1 MRAEAKPREA
11 KPLEAK
17 PLAGERWARWTA
29 RRRWAILGGALV
41 VGAAAAPIAARLP
54 LYGDLS
60 YLLPPATQSVRDLHA
75 LESRAQVFG
84 TVIVAVESD
93 DAARRLAAA
102 ELVRD
107 RLRALPASVLIG
119 VDYDSGTRD
128 RFAWANRYL
137 LAPADE
143 MRGVRDELAARK
155 ARLNPLYVSL
165 DDDASD
171 AGAKAGP
178 PIGERLATLK
188 RQMDAAKAGA
198 DHPAPM
204 LSGDGRLQLV
214 VARTR
219 FPADEVSRNV
229 AVVEAAERAAA
240 EARRL
245 GGPAVQIGITGD
257 VANAAQEHQALL
269 GGMVRATIFTT
280 AIVALGLLL
289 FFGAAAPVAALLG
302 ALTVGA
308 LVTFA
313 FAFFSIG
320 HLNLATA
327 FLAPIVVGN
336 GINFGI
342 ILLARYFEERKLSAD
357 PTVALGAAVQGSF
370 GGTLA
375 AALTASVSYASL
387 LTTQFRGFRHFG
399 VIGGVGILCCWAATF
414 LILPAALAVLEKWH
428 LGSGR
433 SPARLGR
440 GLAALVPCRRP
451 VVVGMTALVLVGSAV
466 GAARYLAGRPFEGD
480 FNNLRSSGAAMRETL
495 RWNAAIDRA
504 FGRGISGG
512 TVIALPTRERAREVA
527 ARLRAADAGK
537 PDKQRLFARVTTLDD
552 LVPPDQDDK
561 LEVLADIRRL
571 LTKATLASMSETDR
585 RIARE
590 LDPPAVVDRIADAD
604 VPAALGW
611 PFTEKDGTRG
621 RLLVAKTGAGFDLW
635 RTDDLERFVASFRAL
650 GLGSDLVV
658 GGNAFVQHDIVGSV
672 DHDGPRATIVAALGA
687 VLVVLAVLGAT
698 RQAAITIGCGAVGV
712 FLLLTA
718 AGLLG
723 IRINFLDF
731 VALPITIGIGIDY
744 AVNIAARH
752 RAEAAAGSANAG
764 VVGSAARILAAT
776 GPAVALCS
784 FTTVV
789 GYASLLFSANRGIRS
804 FGLSALIGELT
815 CVFAALIL
823 APALLDLRLSRFR
836 TTRPAPR
843 ASLHDVATESSLETL
858 RA

>member
-1 MRAEAKPREA
+1 MQAEAKA
-11 KPLEAK
+11 KAAT
-17 PLAGERWARWTA
+17 AGERWARWTT
-29 RRRWAILGGALV
+29 RRRWAILAGALV
-41 VGAAAAPIAARLP
+41 TGAVAAPLAAHLP
-54 LYGDLS
+54 LHGDLS
-60 YLLPPATQSVRDLHA
+60 YLLPPSTPSVRDLHA

-84 TVIVAVESD
+84 TVIVAVESG

-107 RLRALPASVLIG
+107 RLRALPSDLLIG
-119 VDYDSGTRD
+119 VDYDSGARD
-128 RFAWANRYL
+128 RFAWAHRYL
-137 LAPADE
+137 LAPTVELA
-143 MRGVRDELAARK
+143 GVRDQLAARK
-155 ARLNPLYVSL
+155 ARANPLYVAL
-165 DDDASD
+165 DDDVADKD
-171 AGAKAGP
+171 AP
-178 PIGERLATLK
+178 SIGDRLGRLE
-188 RQMDAAKAGA
+188 RQMDAARTGA
-198 DHPAPM
+198 EHPAPIV
-204 LSGDGRLQLV
+204 SGDGRLQLV

-219 FPADEVSRNV
+219 FPAGEVSRNV
-229 AVVEAAERAAA
+229 AVLAAAERAAA

-257 VANAAQEHQALL
+257 VANTAQEHQALL
-269 GGMVRATIFTT
+269 GGMLRATLFTT
-280 AIVALGLLL
+280 GIVALGLLL
-289 FFGAAAPVAALLG
+289 FFGAAAPVGALLG

-313 FAFFSIG
+313 FAYFSIG

-342 ILLARYFEERKLSAD
+342 ILLARYFEEQKRSAD
-357 PTVALGAAVQGSF
+357 PKDPTLALGAAVQGSF

-375 AALTASVSYASL
+375 AALTASLSYASL

-414 LILPAALAVLEKWH
+414 LILPAALAVLAKRG
-428 LGSGR
+428 LGRGR
-433 SPARLGR
+433 SPVRMGR
-440 GLAALVPCRRP
+440 GLASLVPYRRP
-451 VVVGMTALVLVGSAV
+451 VVVGVTALVLAGSVV
-466 GAARYLAGRPFEGD
+466 GAARYLAGQPFEGD
-480 FNNLRSSGAAMRETL
+480 FHHLRSTGPAMRETV

-537 PDKQRLFARVTTLDD
+537 PDQQRLFSQVTSFDD
-552 LVPPDQDDK
+552 LVPGDQDDK
-561 LEVLADIRRL
+561 LELLADIRRL
-571 LTKATLASMSETDR
+571 LTRATLASMSEADR
-585 RIARE
+585 RIAQE
-590 LDPPAVVDRIADAD
+590 LDPPTDLRPIAEAD
-604 VPAALGW
+604 VPAELAW
-611 PFTEKDGTRG
+611 PFTEQDGTRG

-635 RTDDLERFVASFRAL
+635 RTEDLDRFVARFRAL
-650 GLGSDLVV
+650 GLGSDLIV

-672 DHDGPRATIVAALGA
+672 YRDGPRATLVAALGA
-687 VLVVLAVLGAT
+687 VLVVLAILGMT

-744 AVNIAARH
+744 AVNVAARH
-752 RAEAAAGSANAG
+752 RTEGRGSAR
-764 VVGSAARILAAT
+764 RILAAT

-789 GYASLLFSANRGIRS
+789 GYASLLFSANQGIRS

-815 CVFAALIL
+815 CVFAALVL
-823 APALLDLRLSRFR
+823 APALLDLRLRRRRS
-836 TTRPAPR
+836 T
-843 ASLHDVATESSLETL
+843 ASELVLGQENFGPPVVA
-858 RA
+858 RM

>member
-1 MRAEAKPREA
+1 MRAEARESGGA
-11 KPLEAK
+11 KVALG
-17 PLAGERWARWTA
+17 LRWARWTT
-29 RRRWAILGGALV
+29 RRRWAILATAAA
-41 VGAAAAPIAARLP
+41 VGAIAAPVAARLP
-54 LYGDLS
+54 LFGDLS
-60 YLLPPATQSVRDLHA
+60 YLLPPATPSVRDLHA

-84 TVIVAVESD
+84 TIIVAVESD
-93 DAARRLAAA
+93 DPARRLAAA
-102 ELVRD
+102 QLVRE
-107 RLRALPASVLIG
+107 RLRALPASVLLG

-128 RFAWANRYL
+128 RYAWAHRYL
-137 LAPADE
+137 LAPTAE
-143 MRGVRDELAARK
+143 LNGVRDELAARK

-165 DDDASD
+165 DDDAGDEAKSD
-171 AGAKAGP
+171 AR
-178 PIGERLATLK
+178 PIGERLRALEQ
-188 RQMDAAKAGA
+188 QMDAAKAGA
-198 DHPAPM
+198 ENPAPI
-204 LSGDGRLQLV
+204 LSKDGRLQLV

-219 FPADEVSRNV
+219 FPADEVSRNM
-229 AVVEAAERAAA
+229 AAFEAAERAAA
-240 EARRL
+240 EARL
-245 GGPAVQIGITGD
+245 AGGPAVRIGITGD

-289 FFGAAAPVAALLG
+289 FFGAVAPVMALLG
-302 ALTVGA
+302 VLTVGA

-313 FAFFSIG
+313 FAFLSIG

-342 ILLARYFEERKLSAD
+342 ILLARYFEERKATDD
-357 PTVALGAAVQGSF
+357 PTAALGAAVQGSF

-387 LTTQFRGFRHFG
+387 LSTQFRGFRHFG

-414 LILPAALAVLEKWH
+414 LILPAALAVLARH
-428 LGSGR
+428 GLGNGR

-440 GLAALVPCRRP
+440 RLAALVPCRRP
-451 VVVGMTALVLVGSAV
+451 FVVGMTALVLVGSAA
-466 GAARYLAGRPFEGD
+466 GAVRYLASRPFEGD
-480 FNNLRSSGAAMRETL
+480 FKNLRSSGATMRETL
-495 RWNAAIDRA
+495 RWNDEIDRA

-527 ARLRAADAGK
+527 ERLRAADAGK
-537 PDKQRLFARVTTLDD
+537 PDRQRLFSRVTTLDD
-552 LVPPDQDDK
+552 LVPADQDDK

-571 LTKATLASMSETDR
+571 LTKATLASMSDADR
-585 RIARE
+585 RIALE
-590 LDPPAVVDRIADAD
+590 LDPPAEIARLTDAD
-604 VPAALGW
+604 VPVELGW
-611 PFTEKDGTRG
+611 PFTEQDGTRG

-635 RTDDLERFVASFRAL
+635 RSDDLERFVATFRAL
-650 GLGSDLVV
+650 GLGPDLVV

-672 DHDGPRATIVAALGA
+672 DHDGPRATIVAAVGA
-687 VLVVLAVLGAT
+687 VLVVLAILGLT
-698 RQAAITIGCGAVGV
+698 RQAAVTIGCGAVGV

-744 AVNIAARH
+744 AVNVAARH
-752 RAEAAAGSANAG
+752 RAEGA
-764 VVGSAARILAAT
+764 GSAARILTAT

-789 GYASLLFSANRGIRS
+789 GYASLLFSENQGIRS

-836 TTRPAPR
+836 TGRV
-843 ASLHDVATESSLETL
+843 VARTAHHEVVTESSLGTS

>member
-1 MRAEAKPREA
+1 MRADGG
-11 KPLEAK
+11 L
-17 PLAGERWARWTA
+17 GGRWARWTS
-29 RRRWAILGGALV
+29 RRRREILAAALAVGAL
-41 VGAAAAPIAARLP
+41 AAPVAAHLP
-54 LYGDLS
+54 LHGDLS
-60 YLLPPATQSVRDLHA
+60 YLLPPGTPSVRDLHA

-93 DAARRLAAA
+93 DAGRRRAAA

-107 RLRALPASVLIG
+107 RLRALPPGLLLG
-119 VDYDSGTRD
+119 VDYDSGARD
-128 RFAWANRYL
+128 RFAWAHRYL
-137 LAPADE
+137 LAPTAE
-143 MRGVRDELAARK
+143 LEGVRDELAARK
-155 ARLNPLYVSL
+155 ARQNPLYVSL
-165 DDDASD
+165 DDE
-171 AGAKAGP
+171 AGAAEAP
-178 PIGERLATLK
+178 AIGDRLRALLK
-188 RQMDAAKAGA
+188 QMDAARAGA
-198 DHPAPM
+198 EHPAPI

-219 FPADEVSRNV
+219 FPADEISRNV
-229 AVVEAAERAAA
+229 AVVEAAQRAAA

-245 GGPAVQIGITGD
+245 GGPAVHIGITGD

-289 FFGAAAPVAALLG
+289 FFGAAAPVGALLG

-313 FAFFSIG
+313 FAFLSIG

-342 ILLARYFEERKLSAD
+342 ILLARYFEERKVCLD

-387 LTTQFRGFRHFG
+387 LSTQFRGFRHFG

-414 LILPAALAVLEKWH
+414 LILPAALAVLERH
-428 LGSGR
+428 GLGSGR

-440 GLAALVPCRRP
+440 RLAALVPCRRP
-451 VVVGMTALVLVGSAV
+451 VVVGIAAVALIGSAI
-466 GAARYLAGRPFEGD
+466 GAGRYLASRPFEGD
-480 FNNLRSSGAAMRETL
+480 FNNLRSNDAAMREVL
-495 RWNAAIDRA
+495 RWNVEIDRA
-504 FGRGISGG
+504 FGRGVSGG
-512 TVIALPTRERAREVA
+512 TVIALPTRARAHEVA
-527 ARLRAADAGK
+527 ERLRAADAGK
-537 PDKQRLFARVTTLDD
+537 PDKQRLFSRVSSLDD

-561 LEVLADIRRL
+561 LATLGDIRRL
-571 LTKATLASMSETDR
+571 LTKATLASMSDQDR
-585 RIARE
+585 RTAEALR
-590 LDPPAVVDRIADAD
+590 PPAHIARIADSD
-604 VPAALGW
+604 VPTELAW
-611 PFTEKDGTRG
+611 PFTEQDGTRG

-635 RTDDLERFVASFRAL
+635 RIADLERFVAGFRAL
-650 GLGSDLVV
+650 DLGSDLVV
-658 GGNAFVQHDIVGSV
+658 GGNAFVQHDIVASV
-672 DHDGPRATIVAALGA
+672 DHDGPRATLIAALGA
-687 VLVVLAVLGAT
+687 VLVVLAILGLT
-698 RQAAITIGCGAVGV
+698 RQAAVTIGCGAVGV
-712 FLLLTA
+712 LLLLTA
-718 AGLLG
+718 AGLCG

-744 AVNIAARH
+744 AVNVAARH
-752 RAEAAAGSANAG
+752 RAEGPGSAN
-764 VVGSAARILAAT
+764 RILTAT

-789 GYASLLFSANRGIRS
+789 GYASLLLSANQGIRS

-815 CVFAALIL
+815 CVFAALVL
-823 APALLDLRLSRFR
+823 APALLDLRLRR
-836 TTRPAPR
+836 RRPRGSEVSLGEETFAPGM
-843 ASLHDVATESSLETL
+843 VA
-858 RA
+858 RM

>member
-1 MRAEAKPREA
+1 MRAEGQPGAR
-11 KPLEAK
+11 LT
-17 PLAGERWARWTA
+17 AGARWARFTT
-29 RRRWAILGGALV
+29 RRRWAILASALAT
-41 VGAAAAPIAARLP
+41 AAVAAPIAAHLP

-60 YLLPPATQSVRDLHA
+60 VLLPPATPSVRDLHA

-84 TVIVAVESD
+84 TVIVAVQSD
-93 DAARRLAAA
+93 DAARRQAAA
-102 ELVRD
+102 ELVRA
-107 RLRALPASVLIG
+107 RLQALPPSLVIG
-119 VDYDSGTRD
+119 VDYDSGARD
-128 RFAWANRYL
+128 RFAWAHRYL
-137 LAPADE
+137 LAPAADLA
-143 MRGVRDELAARK
+143 GVRDELRARK

-165 DDDASD
+165 DDDAP
-171 AGAKAGP
+171 AGGP
-178 PIGERLATLK
+178 PIGERLRALQ
-188 RQMDAAKAGA
+188 RQMDAAQAGA
-198 DHPAPM
+198 LHPAPIV
-204 LSGDGRLQLV
+204 SRDGRLQLV

-245 GGPAVQIGITGD
+245 GGPGVRVGITGD
-257 VANAAQEHQALL
+257 VANAAQEHAALL
-269 GGMVRATIFTT
+269 GGMVRATVFTT

-289 FFGAAAPVAALLG
+289 FFGAAAPVGALLG

-342 ILLARYFEERKLSAD
+342 ILLARYFEERKTAAD
-357 PTVALGAAVQGSF
+357 PTAALAAALEGSF

-387 LTTQFRGFRHFG
+387 LTTQFRGFKHFG

-414 LILPAALAVLEKWH
+414 VILPAALAVLEKWG
-428 LGSGR
+428 LGRGR
-433 SPARLGR
+433 SPVRMGR
-440 GLAALVPCRRP
+440 GLASLVPYRRP
-451 VVVGMTALVLVGSAV
+451 IVVGLSALALVGSTAGAV
-466 GAARYLAGRPFEGD
+466 RYLGGRPFEGD
-480 FNNLRSSGAAMRETL
+480 FNNLRSTGPAMQETL
-495 RWNAAIDRA
+495 RWNAEIDRA

-512 TVIALPTRERAREVA
+512 TVIALPTRARAHEVA
-527 ARLRAADAGK
+527 ERLRAADAAR
-537 PDKQRLFARVTTLDD
+537 PARERLFSRVASLDD
-552 LVPPDQDDK
+552 LVPPDQDEK
-561 LEVLADIRRL
+561 LELLRDIRRL
-571 LTKATLASMSETDR
+571 LIPATLASMGDQDR
-585 RIARE
+585 RIARA
-590 LDPPAVVDRIADAD
+590 LRPPADLARITDAD
-604 VPAALGW
+604 VPVALAW
-611 PFTEKDGTRG
+611 PFTEQDGTRG
-621 RLLVAKTGAGFDLW
+621 RLLVAKTGAGWNLW
-635 RTDDLERFVASFRAL
+635 RTDDLERFVAQFRAL
-650 GLGSDLVV
+650 GLGGDLVV

-672 DHDGPRATIVAALGA
+672 DHDGPRATVVAALGA
-687 VLVVLAVLGAT
+687 VLVVLAILGMT

-712 FLLLTA
+712 CLLLSA

-744 AVNIAARH
+744 AVNVAARH
-752 RAEAAAGSANAG
+752 RAEGRGSAT
-764 VVGSAARILAAT
+764 RILTAT

-815 CVFAALIL
+815 CVFAALVL
-823 APALLDLRLSRFR
+823 APALLDLRLRR
-836 TTRPAPR
+836 R
-843 ASLHDVATESSLETL
+843 ASVSTTVTDGQESFDLSAAV
-858 RA
+858 RM

>member
-1 MRAEAKPREA
+1 MPAEAPKPT
-11 KPLEAK
+11 
-17 PLAGERWARWTA
+17 AGVRWARWTA
-29 RRRWAILGGALV
+29 RRRWAILAGALL
-41 VGAAAAPIAARLP
+41 VGAVAAPLAAHLP

-60 YLLPPATQSVRDLHA
+60 YLLPPDTRSVRDLHA

-93 DAARRLAAA
+93 DPARRQAAA
-102 ELVRD
+102 ALVRD
-107 RLRALPASVLIG
+107 RLRALPPRLLIG
-119 VDYDSGTRD
+119 VDYDSGARD
-128 RFAWANRYL
+128 RFAWAHRYL
-137 LAPADE
+137 LAPADQL
-143 MRGVRDELAARK
+143 RGVRDELAARK

-165 DDDASD
+165 DDDADDKD
-171 AGAKAGP
+171 AP
-178 PIGERLATLK
+178 PIGDRLRALK
-188 RQMDAAKAGA
+188 RQMDAAQAGA
-198 DHPAPM
+198 EHPAPI

-219 FPADEVSRNV
+219 FPADEISRNV
-229 AVVEAAERAAA
+229 AVVAAAEQAAA

-245 GGPAVQIGITGD
+245 GGPAVRIGITGD

-269 GGMVRATIFTT
+269 GGMVRATVFTT
-280 AIVALGLLL
+280 GIVALGLLL

-313 FAFFSIG
+313 FATFSIG

-342 ILLARYFEERKLSAD
+342 ILLARFFEERRRAD
-357 PTVALGAAVQGSF
+357 DPDDLISALGAAVQGSF

-414 LILPAALAVLEKWH
+414 LILPAALAALAGRG
-428 LGSGR
+428 LGRGR
-433 SPARLGR
+433 SPARMGR
-440 GLAALVPCRRP
+440 GLASLVPCRRP
-451 VVVGMTALVLVGSAV
+451 VVVGVTALVLVGSIG
-466 GAARYLAGRPFEGD
+466 GAAHYLAGRPFEKD
-480 FNNLRSSGAAMRETL
+480 FNNLRSTGPAMRETL
-495 RWNAAIDRA
+495 RWNAEIDRA

-512 TVIALPTRERAREVA
+512 TVIALPTRARAREVA

-537 PDKQRLFARVTTLDD
+537 PDKQRLFARVTSLDD

-561 LEVLADIRRL
+561 LAVLADIRRL
-571 LTKATLASMSETDR
+571 LTPATLASLSPADR
-585 RIARE
+585 ELARA
-590 LDPPAVVDRIADAD
+590 LDPPAHLAAIADAE
-604 VPAALGW
+604 VPAELGW
-611 PFTEKDGTRG
+611 PFTEQDGTRG

-635 RTDDLERFVASFRAL
+635 RTEDLERFVGRFRAL

-672 DHDGPRATIVAALGA
+672 DRDGPRATVVAALGA
-687 VLVVLAVLGAT
+687 VLVVLAVLGMT
-698 RQAAITIGCGAVGV
+698 RQAAVTVGCGAAGV
-712 FLLLTA
+712 ALLLTA
-718 AGLLG
+718 AGLFG

-744 AVNIAARH
+744 AVNVAARH
-752 RAEAAAGSANAG
+752 RAEGR
-764 VVGSAARILAAT
+764 GSAARILTAT

-789 GYASLLFSANRGIRS
+789 GYASLLFSANQGIRS

-815 CVFAALIL
+815 CVFAALVL
-823 APALLDLRLSRFR
+823 APALLDLRLRR
-836 TTRPAPR
+836 RRAPAVTEIAGEPFVSG
-843 ASLHDVATESSLETL
+843 AVA
-858 RA
+858 RM

>member
-1 MRAEAKPREA
+1 MRAEGKPS
-11 KPLEAK
+11 
-17 PLAGERWARWTA
+17 AGERWARWTA
-29 RRRWAILGGALV
+29 RRRWAILGGALL
-41 VGAAAAPIAARLP
+41 VGAVAAPIAARLP
-54 LYGDLS
+54 LCGDLS
-60 YLLPPATQSVRDLHA
+60 YLLPPSTPSVRDLHA

-84 TVIVAVESD
+84 TVIVAVASD

-107 RLRALPASVLIG
+107 RLRALPGSLLIG
-119 VDYDSGTRD
+119 VDYDGGARD
-128 RFAWANRYL
+128 RFAWAHRYL
-137 LAPADE
+137 LAPTAE
-143 MRGVRDELAARK
+143 LAGVRDELAAGK

-165 DDDASD
+165 DDEADDS
-171 AGAKAGP
+171 GP
-178 PIGERLATLK
+178 PIGERLRNLK
-188 RQMDAAKAGA
+188 QQMEAARVGA
-198 DHPAPM
+198 EHPAPI

-229 AVVEAAERAAA
+229 AVVEAATRAAD

-245 GGPAVQIGITGD
+245 GGPTVRIGITGD

-289 FFGAAAPVAALLG
+289 FFGAAASVGALLG

-313 FAFFSIG
+313 FAYFSIG

-342 ILLARYFEERKLSAD
+342 ILLARYFEERKQGDD
-357 PTVALGAAVQGSF
+357 PLVALGAAVQGSF

-414 LILPAALAVLEKWH
+414 LILPAALAALAKW
-428 LGSGR
+428 GSGR
-433 SPARLGR
+433 GRSPVRMGR
-440 GLAALVPCRRP
+440 GLASLVPYRRP
-451 VVVGMTALVLVGSAV
+451 VVVGVTALVLVGSVV
-466 GAARYLAGRPFEGD
+466 GAARYLASRPFEGD
-480 FNNLRSSGAAMRETL
+480 FNNLRSTGPAMRATQ

-527 ARLRAADAGK
+527 AALRAADAGK
-537 PDKQRLFARVTTLDD
+537 PDKQRLFSRVTSLDD
-552 LVPPDQDDK
+552 LVPPDQEAK
-561 LEVLADIRRL
+561 LELLADIRRL
-571 LTKATLASMSETDR
+571 LTKATLASMSESDR

-590 LDPPAVVDRIADAD
+590 LDPPAHLARIAETD
-604 VPAALGW
+604 VPAELVW
-611 PFTEKDGTRG
+611 PFTEQDGTRG

-635 RTDDLERFVASFRAL
+635 RTDDLERFVARFRAV

-658 GGNAFVQHDIVGSV
+658 GGNAFVQHDIVSSV
-672 DHDGPRATIVAALGA
+672 DRDGPRATVVAALGA
-687 VLVVLAVLGAT
+687 VLVVLAILGMT

-718 AGLLG
+718 AGLCG

-744 AVNIAARH
+744 AVNVAARH
-752 RAEAAAGSANAG
+752 RTEGRGSAR
-764 VVGSAARILAAT
+764 RILAAT

-789 GYASLLFSANRGIRS
+789 GYASLLFSANQGIRS
-804 FGLSALIGELT
+804 FGLSALLGELT
-815 CVFAALIL
+815 CVFAALVL
-823 APALLDLRLSRFR
+823 APALLDLRLRRRSAA
-836 TTRPAPR
+836 TTKAPLGQENF
-843 ASLHDVATESSLETL
+843 APPMVA
-858 RA
+858 RM

>member
-1 MRAEAKPREA
+1 MRAER
-11 KPLEAK
+11 
-17 PLAGERWARWTA
+17 AGLRWARWTT
-29 RRRWAILGGALV
+29 RRRWAILGLGLAVGAL
-41 VGAAAAPIAARLP
+41 AAPIAAHLP

-84 TVIVAVESD
+84 TIIVAVESD
-93 DAARRLAAA
+93 DPARRTAAA
-102 ELVRD
+102 ELVRQ
-107 RLRALPASVLIG
+107 RLRALPPSMLLG

-128 RFAWANRYL
+128 RFAWAHRYL
-137 LAPADE
+137 LAPTNELA
-143 MRGVRDELAARK
+143 GVRDELAARK
-155 ARLNPLYVSL
+155 ARLNPLFVSL
-165 DDDASD
+165 DDDVG
-171 AGAKAGP
+171 AGEAGRTKGA
-178 PIGERLATLK
+178 PIGERLRSLK

-198 DHPAPM
+198 VSPTPI
-204 LSGDGRLQLV
+204 LSQDGRLQLV

-219 FPADEVSRNV
+219 YPADEVSRNV
-229 AVVEAAERAAA
+229 AAFEAVQRAAD
-240 EARRL
+240 EGRLL
-245 GGPAVQIGITGD
+245 GGPAVRIGITGD
-257 VANAAQEHQALL
+257 VANAVEEHQALL

-313 FAFFSIG
+313 FAFLSIG

-342 ILLARYFEERKLSAD
+342 ILLARYFEEKKTNGD
-357 PTVALGAAVQGSF
+357 PVAALAAAVEGSF

-387 LTTQFRGFRHFG
+387 LSTQFRGFRHFG

-414 LILPAALAVLEKWH
+414 LILPAALAVLERH
-428 LGSGR
+428 GLGSGR
-433 SPARLGR
+433 SPARMGR
-440 GLAALVPCRRP
+440 WLAALVPCRRP

-466 GAARYLAGRPFEGD
+466 GAARYLVSRPFEGD
-480 FNNLRSSGAAMRETL
+480 FKNLRSSGPTMRETL
-495 RWNAAIDRA
+495 RWNDAIDRA

-512 TVIALPTRERAREVA
+512 TVIALPTRERARAVA
-527 ARLRAADAGK
+527 EQLRAADAGK

-552 LVPPDQDDK
+552 LVPPDQDEK
-561 LEVLADIRRL
+561 LELLGDIRRL
-571 LTKATLASMSETDR
+571 LTKATLASMSDDDR
-585 RIARE
+585 RLSQE
-590 LDPPAVVDRIADAD
+590 LDPPARIARIADAD
-604 VPAALGW
+604 VPADLAW
-611 PFTEKDGTRG
+611 PFTEQDGTRG
-621 RLLVAKTGAGFDLW
+621 RLVVAKTGAGFDLW
-635 RTDDLERFVASFRAL
+635 RSDDLERFVATFRAL
-650 GLGSDLVV
+650 GLGSDLIV

-672 DHDGPRATIVAALGA
+672 DHDGPRATIVAAVGA
-687 VLVVLAVLGAT
+687 VLVVLAILGLT
-698 RQAAITIGCGAVGV
+698 RQAAVTIGCGAMGV

-718 AGLLG
+718 AGLFG

-744 AVNIAARH
+744 AVNVAARH
-752 RAEAAAGSANAG
+752 RTEGR
-764 VVGSAARILAAT
+764 GSAARILTAT

-789 GYASLLFSANRGIRS
+789 GYASLLFSENRGIRS
-804 FGLSALIGELT
+804 FGLAALIGELT

-823 APALLDLRLSRFR
+823 APALLDLRRR
-836 TTRPAPR
+836 VRPVTEPTKGRSVEAPG
-843 ASLHDVATESSLETL
+843 ADGGALQGFGGGAVARL
-858 RA
+858 

>member
-1 MRAEAKPREA
+1 MQAEKTT
-11 KPLEAK
+11 
-17 PLAGERWARWTA
+17 AGERWARWTT
-29 RRRWAILGGALV
+29 RRRWAILAGALV
-41 VGAAAAPIAARLP
+41 TGAVAAPLAAHLP
-54 LYGDLS
+54 LHGDLS
-60 YLLPPATQSVRDLHA
+60 YLLPPSTPSVRDLHA
-75 LESRAQVFG
+75 LEARAQVFG

-107 RLRALPASVLIG
+107 RLRALPPGLLIG
-119 VDYDSGTRD
+119 VDYDSGGRD
-128 RFAWANRYL
+128 RFAWAHRYL
-137 LAPADE
+137 LAPTAE
-143 MRGVRDELAARK
+143 LTGVRDELAARK
-155 ARLNPLYVSL
+155 ARLNPLYVALDEDAADQGASL
-165 DDDASD
+165 
-171 AGAKAGP
+171 
-178 PIGERLATLK
+178 GERLRNLK
-188 RQMDAAKAGA
+188 QQMDAARAGA
-198 DHPAPM
+198 EHPAAI

-229 AVVEAAERAAA
+229 AIVEAAQRAAD

-245 GGPAVQIGITGD
+245 GGPGVRIGITGD
-257 VANAAQEHQALL
+257 VANAAQEHAALL
-269 GGMVRATIFTT
+269 GG
-280 AIVALGLLL
+280 
-289 FFGAAAPVAALLG
+289 
-302 ALTVGA
+302 LTVGA

-313 FAFFSIG
+313 FANFSIG

-342 ILLARYFEERKLSAD
+342 ILLARYFEECKRTPAPDDSIS
-357 PTVALGAAVQGSF
+357 ALGAAVQGSF

-414 LILPAALAVLEKWH
+414 LILPAALAVLAKWG
-428 LGSGR
+428 LGRGR
-433 SPARLGR
+433 SPIRMGR
-440 GLAALVPCRRP
+440 GLAALVPYRRP
-451 VVVGMTALVLVGSAV
+451 VVVGVTALVLAGALTGAV
-466 GAARYLAGRPFEGD
+466 RYLASRPFEGD
-480 FNNLRSSGAAMRETL
+480 FNNLRSTGPAMYETQ
-495 RWNAAIDRA
+495 RWNAEIDRA

-512 TVIALPTRERAREVA
+512 TVIALPTRDRAREVA
-527 ARLRAADAGK
+527 ERLRAADAGK
-537 PDKQRLFARVTTLDD
+537 PDKQRLFSRVTSLDD
-552 LVPPDQDDK
+552 LVPSDQDEK
-561 LEVLADIRRL
+561 LALLADIRRL
-571 LTKATLASMSETDR
+571 LTRATLASMSEADR

-590 LDPPAVVDRIADAD
+590 LDPPAHLTRIAEAD
-604 VPAALGW
+604 VPVELAW
-611 PFTEKDGTRG
+611 PFTEQDGTRG

-635 RTDDLERFVASFRAL
+635 RTDDLERFVARFRAL
-650 GLGSDLVV
+650 GLGPDLVV
-658 GGNAFVQHDIVGSV
+658 GGNAFVQHDIVSSV
-672 DHDGPRATIVAALGA
+672 DRDGPRATLVAALGA
-687 VLVVLAVLGAT
+687 VLVVLAILGMT

-744 AVNIAARH
+744 AVNVAARH
-752 RAEAAAGSANAG
+752 RTEGRGSAR
-764 VVGSAARILAAT
+764 RILAAT

-789 GYASLLFSANRGIRS
+789 GYASLLFSANQGIRS

-823 APALLDLRLSRFR
+823 APALLDLRLRR
-836 TTRPAPR
+836 RRAPTSEL
-843 ASLHDVATESSLETL
+843 ALGQENLGPPMVA
-858 RA
+858 RM

>member
-1 MRAEAKPREA
+1 MRAEARESGSA
-11 KPLEAK
+11 KVALG
-17 PLAGERWARWTA
+17 LRWARWTT
-29 RRRWAILGGALV
+29 RRRWAILAGAAV
-41 VGAAAAPIAARLP
+41 VGAIAAPVAARLP
-54 LYGDLS
+54 LFGDLS
-60 YLLPPATQSVRDLHA
+60 YLLPPSTPSVRDLHA

-84 TVIVAVESD
+84 TIIVAVESD
-93 DAARRLAAA
+93 DPGRRLAAA
-102 ELVRD
+102 QLVRE
-107 RLRALPASVLIG
+107 RLRALPSSMLLG

-128 RFAWANRYL
+128 RYAWAHRYL
-137 LAPADE
+137 LAPTDE
-143 MRGVRDELAARK
+143 LTGVRDELAARK

-165 DDDASD
+165 DDDAGDAAKSD
-171 AGAKAGP
+171 AR
-178 PIGERLATLK
+178 PIGERLRALK
-188 RQMDAAKAGA
+188 QQMDAAKMGA
-198 DHPAPM
+198 ENPAPI
-204 LSGDGRLQLV
+204 LSKDGRLQLV

-219 FPADEVSRNV
+219 FPADEVSRNIAAFEV
-229 AVVEAAERAAA
+229 AERAAA
-240 EARRL
+240 EARLL
-245 GGPAVQIGITGD
+245 GGPTVRIGITGD

-289 FFGAAAPVAALLG
+289 FFGAAAPVVALLG
-302 ALTVGA
+302 VLTVGA

-313 FAFFSIG
+313 FAFLSIG

-342 ILLARYFEERKLSAD
+342 ILLARFFEERKRQGKGADD
-357 PTVALGAAVQGSF
+357 PTAALGAAVQGSF

-387 LTTQFRGFRHFG
+387 LSTQFRGFRHFG

-414 LILPAALAVLEKWH
+414 LILPAALAVLARH
-428 LGSGR
+428 GLGNGR

-440 GLAALVPCRRP
+440 RLAALVPCRRP
-451 VVVGMTALVLVGSAV
+451 IVVGMTALVLVGSAA
-466 GAARYLAGRPFEGD
+466 GAARYLVSRPFEDD
-480 FNNLRSSGAAMRETL
+480 FKNLRSSGATMRETL
-495 RWNAAIDRA
+495 RWNDAIDRA

-527 ARLRAADAGK
+527 ERLRAADAGK
-537 PDKQRLFARVTTLDD
+537 PDKQRLFSHVTTLDD

-561 LEVLADIRRL
+561 LAVLADIRRV
-571 LTKATLASMSETDR
+571 LTTATLASMSDADR
-585 RIARE
+585 QIARE
-590 LDPPAVVDRIADAD
+590 LDPPATIARIADAD
-604 VPAALGW
+604 VPVELGW
-611 PFTEKDGTRG
+611 PFTEQDGTRG

-635 RTDDLERFVASFRAL
+635 RSADLERFVTTFRAL

-687 VLVVLAVLGAT
+687 ILVVLAILGLT
-698 RQAAITIGCGAVGV
+698 RQAAVTIGCGAVGV

-718 AGLLG
+718 AGLFG

-744 AVNIAARH
+744 AVNVAARH
-752 RAEAAAGSANAG
+752 RAEGT
-764 VVGSAARILAAT
+764 GSAARILTAT

-789 GYASLLFSANRGIRS
+789 GYASLLFSENQGIRS

-823 APALLDLRLSRFR
+823 APALLDLRFSRFR
-836 TTRPAPR
+836 ATRPAPR
-843 ASLHDVATESSLETL
+843 PSLHDVAAESSLETL

>member
-1 MRAEAKPREA
+1 MRAEARGSGTA
-11 KPLEAK
+11 K
-17 PLAGERWARWTA
+17 AGLGLRWARWTT
-29 RRRWAILGGALV
+29 RRRWAIL
-41 VGAAAAPIAARLP
+41 AAATVVAAVAGPVAARLP
-54 LYGDLS
+54 LFGDLA
-60 YLLPPATQSVRDLHA
+60 YLLPPATPSVRDLHA

-84 TVIVAVESD
+84 TIIVAVESD
-93 DAARRLAAA
+93 DPGRRLAAA
-102 ELVRD
+102 QLVRE
-107 RLRALPASVLIG
+107 RLRALPSSMLLG

-128 RFAWANRYL
+128 RYAWAHRYL
-137 LAPADE
+137 LAPTDE
-143 MRGVRDELAARK
+143 LTGVRDELAARK

-165 DDDASD
+165 DDDAGD
-171 AGAKAGP
+171 AAKAEAR
-178 PIGERLATLK
+178 PIGERLRALK
-188 RQMDAAKAGA
+188 QQMDAAKAGA
-198 DHPAPM
+198 DNPAPI
-204 LSGDGRLQLV
+204 LSKDARLQLV

-229 AVVEAAERAAA
+229 AAFQAAERAAS
-240 EARRL
+240 EARLL
-245 GGPAVQIGITGD
+245 GGPTVRIGITGD

-289 FFGAAAPVAALLG
+289 FFGAAAPVVALLG
-302 ALTVGA
+302 VLTVGA

-313 FAFFSIG
+313 FAFLSIG

-342 ILLARYFEERKLSAD
+342 ILLARYFEERKRQQGNGTDD
-357 PTVALGAAVQGSF
+357 PTAALGAAVQGSF

-387 LTTQFRGFRHFG
+387 LCTQFRGFRHFG

-414 LILPAALAVLEKWH
+414 VILPAALAVLARH
-428 LGSGR
+428 GLGNGR

-440 GLAALVPCRRP
+440 RLAALVPRRWP
-451 VVVGMTALVLVGSAV
+451 LVVGMTALVLVGSAA
-466 GAARYLAGRPFEGD
+466 GAVRYLASRPFEGD
-480 FNNLRSSGAAMRETL
+480 FNNLRSSGATMRETL
-495 RWNAAIDRA
+495 RWNDEIDRA

-527 ARLRAADAGK
+527 ERLRAADAGK
-537 PDKQRLFARVTTLDD
+537 PDKQRLFSHVTTLDD

-561 LEVLADIRRL
+561 LAVLADIHRL
-571 LTKATLASMSETDR
+571 LTKATLASMSDADQQ
-585 RIARE
+585 IARE
-590 LDPPAVVDRIADAD
+590 LDPPAKIARIADAD
-604 VPAALGW
+604 VPLELGW
-611 PFTEKDGTRG
+611 PFTEQDGTHG

-635 RTDDLERFVASFRAL
+635 RSNDLERFVTTFRAL

-672 DHDGPRATIVAALGA
+672 DHDGPRATIVAGLGA
-687 VLVVLAVLGAT
+687 VLVVLAILGLT
-698 RQAAITIGCGAVGV
+698 RQAAVTIGCGAVGV

-718 AGLLG
+718 AGLFG

-744 AVNIAARH
+744 AVNVAARH
-752 RAEAAAGSANAG
+752 RSEGAGSAT
-764 VVGSAARILAAT
+764 RILKAT

-789 GYASLLFSANRGIRS
+789 GYASLLFSENQGIRS

-823 APALLDLRLSRFR
+823 APALLDLRFSRLR
-836 TTRPAPR
+836 ATRPVPR
-843 ASLHDVATESSLETL
+843 PSLHDVATESSLETL

>member
-1 MRAEAKPREA
+1 MRFEAQGARSPKVA
-11 KPLEAK
+11 LG
-17 PLAGERWARWTA
+17 LRWARWTT
-29 RRRWAILGGALV
+29 RRRWAILATATI
-41 VGAAAAPIAARLP
+41 VGAVAAPIAAKLP
-54 LYGDLS
+54 LFGDLS
-60 YLLPPATQSVRDLHA
+60 YLLPPATPSVRDLHA

-84 TVIVAVESD
+84 TIIVAVESD
-93 DAARRLAAA
+93 DAGRRLAAA
-102 ELVRD
+102 ELVRE
-107 RLRALPASVLIG
+107 RLRALPSSMLLG

-128 RFAWANRYL
+128 RYAWAHRYL
-137 LAPADE
+137 LAPTDE
-143 MRGVRDELAARK
+143 LTGVRDELAARK

-165 DDDASD
+165 DDDAGDQAKS
-171 AGAKAGP
+171 GAR
-178 PIGERLATLK
+178 PIGDRLRALK
-188 RQMDAAKAGA
+188 QQMDAAKAGA
-198 DHPAPM
+198 EDPAPI
-204 LSGDGRLQLV
+204 LSKDGRLQLV

-219 FPADEVSRNV
+219 FPADEVSRNI
-229 AVVEAAERAAA
+229 AAFEAAERAVA
-240 EARRL
+240 EARL
-245 GGPAVQIGITGD
+245 VGGPAVRIGITGD

-289 FFGAAAPVAALLG
+289 FFGAAAPVVALLG
-302 ALTVGA
+302 VLTVGA

-313 FAFFSIG
+313 FAFLSIG

-342 ILLARYFEERKLSAD
+342 ILLARYFEERKRQGDGAGD
-357 PTVALGAAVQGSF
+357 PTAALGAAVQGSF

-387 LTTQFRGFRHFG
+387 LCTQFRGFRHFG

-414 LILPAALAVLEKWH
+414 LILPAALAVLSRH
-428 LGSGR
+428 GLGNGR

-440 GLAALVPCRRP
+440 YLAAAVPGRRP
-451 VVVGMTALVLVGSAV
+451 IVVGMTALVLVGSAA
-466 GAARYLAGRPFEGD
+466 GAARYLASRPFEGD
-480 FNNLRSSGAAMRETL
+480 FKNLRSSGATMRETL
-495 RWNAAIDRA
+495 RWNDEIDRA

-527 ARLRAADAGK
+527 ERLRAADAGK
-537 PDKQRLFARVTTLDD
+537 PDKQRLFSHVTTLDD

-561 LEVLADIRRL
+561 LAVLADIHRL
-571 LTKATLASMSETDR
+571 LTTATLASMSDADQQ
-585 RIARE
+585 IARE
-590 LDPPAVVDRIADAD
+590 LDPPAKIARIADAD
-604 VPAALGW
+604 VPVALGW
-611 PFTEKDGTRG
+611 PFTEQDGTRG

-635 RTDDLERFVASFRAL
+635 RSDDLERFVSTFRAL

-658 GGNAFVQHDIVGSV
+658 GGNAFVQHDIVRSV
-672 DHDGPRATIVAALGA
+672 DHDGPRATIVAAVGA
-687 VLVVLAVLGAT
+687 VLVVLAILGLT
-698 RQAAITIGCGAVGV
+698 RQAAVTIGCGAVGV

-718 AGLLG
+718 AGLFG

-744 AVNIAARH
+744 AVNVAARH
-752 RAEAAAGSANAG
+752 RAEGT
-764 VVGSAARILAAT
+764 GSAARILTAT

-789 GYASLLFSANRGIRS
+789 GYASLLFSENQGIRS

-823 APALLDLRLSRFR
+823 APALLDLRFSRFR
-836 TTRPAPR
+836 ATRPAPLP
-843 ASLHDVATESSLETL
+843 SLHDVATESSLETL

>member
-1 MRAEAKPREA
+1 MQAEKTT
-11 KPLEAK
+11 
-17 PLAGERWARWTA
+17 AGERWARWTT
-29 RRRWAILGGALV
+29 RRRWAILAGALV
-41 VGAAAAPIAARLP
+41 TGAVAAPLAAHLP
-54 LYGDLS
+54 LHGDLS
-60 YLLPPATQSVRDLHA
+60 YLLPPSTPSVRDLHA
-75 LESRAQVFG
+75 LEARAQVFG

-107 RLRALPASVLIG
+107 RLRALPPGLLIG
-119 VDYDSGTRD
+119 VDYDSGGRD
-128 RFAWANRYL
+128 RFAWAHRYL
-137 LAPADE
+137 LAPTAE
-143 MRGVRDELAARK
+143 LTGVRDELAARK
-155 ARLNPLYVSL
+155 ARLNPLYVALDEDAADQGASL
-165 DDDASD
+165 
-171 AGAKAGP
+171 
-178 PIGERLATLK
+178 GERLRNLK
-188 RQMDAAKAGA
+188 QQMDAARAGA
-198 DHPAPM
+198 EHPAAI

-229 AVVEAAERAAA
+229 AIVEAAQRAAD

-245 GGPAVQIGITGD
+245 GGPGVRIGITGD
-257 VANAAQEHQALL
+257 VANAAQEHAALL

-289 FFGAAAPVAALLG
+289 FFGAAAPVGALLG

-313 FAFFSIG
+313 FAYFSIG

-342 ILLARYFEERKLSAD
+342 ILLARYFEECKRTPAPDDSIS
-357 PTVALGAAVQGSF
+357 ALGAAVQGSF

-414 LILPAALAVLEKWH
+414 LILPAALAVLAKWG
-428 LGSGR
+428 LGRGR
-433 SPARLGR
+433 SPIRMGR
-440 GLAALVPCRRP
+440 GLATLVPYRRP
-451 VVVGMTALVLVGSAV
+451 VVVGVTALVLAGALTGAV
-466 GAARYLAGRPFEGD
+466 RYLASRPFEGD
-480 FNNLRSSGAAMRETL
+480 FNNLRSTGPAMYETQ
-495 RWNAAIDRA
+495 RWNAEIDRA

-512 TVIALPTRERAREVA
+512 TVIALPTRDRAREVA
-527 ARLRAADAGK
+527 ERLRAADAGK
-537 PDKQRLFARVTTLDD
+537 PDKQRLFSRVTSLDD
-552 LVPPDQDDK
+552 LVPSDQDEK
-561 LEVLADIRRL
+561 LALLADIRRL
-571 LTKATLASMSETDR
+571 LTRATLASMSEADR

-590 LDPPAVVDRIADAD
+590 LDPPAHLTRIAEAD
-604 VPAALGW
+604 VPVELAW
-611 PFTEKDGTRG
+611 PFTEQDGTRG

-635 RTDDLERFVASFRAL
+635 RTDDLERFVARFRAL
-650 GLGSDLVV
+650 GLGPDLVV
-658 GGNAFVQHDIVGSV
+658 GGNAFVQHDIVSSV
-672 DHDGPRATIVAALGA
+672 DRDGPRATLVAALGA
-687 VLVVLAVLGAT
+687 VLVVLAILGMT

-744 AVNIAARH
+744 AVNVAARH
-752 RAEAAAGSANAG
+752 RTEGRGSAR
-764 VVGSAARILAAT
+764 RILAAT

-789 GYASLLFSANRGIRS
+789 GYASLLFSANQGIRS

-823 APALLDLRLSRFR
+823 APALLDLRLRR
-836 TTRPAPR
+836 RRAPTSEL
-843 ASLHDVATESSLETL
+843 ALGQENLGPPMVA
-858 RA
+858 RM

>member
-1 MRAEAKPREA
+1 MRAEARRRMDERTVKVAPG
-11 KPLEAK
+11 L
-17 PLAGERWARWTA
+17 RWARWTT
-29 RRRWAILGGALV
+29 RRRWAIL
-41 VGAAAAPIAARLP
+41 AAAAVVGVVAAPVAARLP
-54 LYGDLS
+54 LFGDLS
-60 YLLPPATQSVRDLHA
+60 YLLPPATPSVRDLHA

-84 TVIVAVESD
+84 TIIVAVESD
-93 DAARRLAAA
+93 DAGRRLAAA
-102 ELVRD
+102 QLVRE
-107 RLRALPASVLIG
+107 RLRALPPSMLLG

-128 RFAWANRYL
+128 RYAWAHRYL
-137 LAPADE
+137 LAPTDE
-143 MRGVRDELAARK
+143 LTGVRDELAARK

-165 DDDASD
+165 DDDAGDKAKSD
-171 AGAKAGP
+171 AR
-178 PIGERLATLK
+178 PIGERLRALK
-188 RQMDAAKAGA
+188 QQMDAAKAGA
-198 DHPAPM
+198 ENPAPI
-204 LSGDGRLQLV
+204 LSKDGRLQLV

-219 FPADEVSRNV
+219 FPADEVSRNI
-229 AVVEAAERAAA
+229 AAFEAAERAAA
-240 EARRL
+240 EARL
-245 GGPAVQIGITGD
+245 AGGPAVRIGITGD

-302 ALTVGA
+302 VLTVGA

-313 FAFFSIG
+313 FAFLSIG

-342 ILLARYFEERKLSAD
+342 ILLARYFEERKRQHEREATDD
-357 PTVALGAAVQGSF
+357 PTAALGAAVQGSF

-387 LTTQFRGFRHFG
+387 LSTQFRGFRHFG

-414 LILPAALAVLEKWH
+414 LILPAALAVLARH
-428 LGSGR
+428 GLGNGR

-440 GLAALVPCRRP
+440 WLAALVPCRRP
-451 VVVGMTALVLVGSAV
+451 IVVGLTALVLVGSAA
-466 GAARYLAGRPFEGD
+466 GAARYLASRPFEGD
-480 FNNLRSSGAAMRETL
+480 FKNLRSSGATMRETL
-495 RWNAAIDRA
+495 RWNDEIDRA

-512 TVIALPTRERAREVA
+512 TVIALPTRERAHEVA
-527 ARLRAADAGK
+527 ERLRAADAGK
-537 PDKQRLFARVTTLDD
+537 PDKQRLFSRVTTLDD

-561 LEVLADIRRL
+561 LAVLADIRRL
-571 LTKATLASMSETDR
+571 LTKATLASMSDADR
-585 RIARE
+585 QIARE
-590 LDPPAVVDRIADAD
+590 LDPPADIARIADAD
-604 VPAALGW
+604 VPVALGW
-611 PFTEKDGTRG
+611 PFTEQDGTRG

-635 RTDDLERFVASFRAL
+635 RSDDLERFVATFRAL
-650 GLGSDLVV
+650 GLGPDLVV

-672 DHDGPRATIVAALGA
+672 DHDGPRATIVAAVGA
-687 VLVVLAVLGAT
+687 VLVVLAILGLT
-698 RQAAITIGCGAVGV
+698 RQAAVTIGCGAVGV

-718 AGLLG
+718 AGLFG

-744 AVNIAARH
+744 AVNVAARH
-752 RAEAAAGSANAG
+752 RAEGS
-764 VVGSAARILAAT
+764 GSAARILTAT

-789 GYASLLFSANRGIRS
+789 GYASLLFSENQGIRS

-823 APALLDLRLSRFR
+823 APALLDLRFSLFR
-836 TTRPAPR
+836 ARRPAPR
-843 ASLHDVATESSLETL
+843 ASHHDVVTDSSLGTS

>member
-1 MRAEAKPREA
+1 MRSEAHGAPSA
-11 KPLEAK
+11 KVAPGL
-17 PLAGERWARWTA
+17 RWARWTT
-29 RRRWAILGGALV
+29 RRRWAILAAAAV
-41 VGAAAAPIAARLP
+41 VGAAAAPVAARLP
-54 LYGDLS
+54 LFGDLS
-60 YLLPPATQSVRDLHA
+60 YLLPPATPSVRDLHA

-84 TVIVAVESD
+84 TIIVAVESD
-93 DAARRLAAA
+93 DAGRRLAAA
-102 ELVRD
+102 QLVRD
-107 RLRALPASVLIG
+107 RLRALPSSMLLG

-128 RFAWANRYL
+128 RYAWAHRYL
-137 LAPADE
+137 LAPTDE
-143 MRGVRDELAARK
+143 LTGLRDELAARK

-165 DDDASD
+165 DDDAGD
-171 AGAKAGP
+171 EAKADAR
-178 PIGERLATLK
+178 PIGDRLRALK
-188 RQMDAAKAGA
+188 QQMDAARAGA
-198 DHPAPM
+198 ENPAPI
-204 LSGDGRLQLV
+204 LSKDGRLQLV

-219 FPADEVSRNV
+219 FPADEVSRNI
-229 AVVEAAERAAA
+229 AAFEAAERAAA
-240 EARRL
+240 EARVIA
-245 GGPAVQIGITGD
+245 GPGVRIGITGD

-289 FFGAAAPVAALLG
+289 FFGAAAPVVALLG
-302 ALTVGA
+302 VLTVGA

-313 FAFFSIG
+313 FAFLSIG

-342 ILLARYFEERKLSAD
+342 ILLARYFEERKRQGPGNDD
-357 PTVALGAAVQGSF
+357 PTAALAAALQGSF

-387 LTTQFRGFRHFG
+387 LSTQFRGFRHFG

-414 LILPAALAVLEKWH
+414 LILPAALAVLARH
-428 LGSGR
+428 GLGNGR

-440 GLAALVPCRRP
+440 RLAALVPCRRP
-451 VVVGMTALVLVGSAV
+451 IVVGMTALVLVGSAA
-466 GAARYLAGRPFEGD
+466 GAARYLASRPFEGD
-480 FNNLRSSGAAMRETL
+480 FKNLRSSGATMRETS
-495 RWNAAIDRA
+495 RWNDEIDRA

-527 ARLRAADAGK
+527 ERLRAADAGK
-537 PDKQRLFARVTTLDD
+537 TDKQRLFSRVTTLDD
-552 LVPPDQDDK
+552 LVPADQDDK
-561 LEVLADIRRL
+561 VAVLADIRRL
-571 LTKATLASMSETDR
+571 LTKATLASMSDADR
-585 RIARE
+585 QIALE
-590 LDPPAVVDRIADAD
+590 LDPPAKIARIADAD
-604 VPAALGW
+604 VPVELGW
-611 PFTEKDGTRG
+611 PFTEQDGTRG

-635 RTDDLERFVASFRAL
+635 RSDDLERFVATFRAL

-672 DHDGPRATIVAALGA
+672 DHDGPRATIVAAVGA
-687 VLVVLAVLGAT
+687 VLVVVAILGLT
-698 RQAAITIGCGAVGV
+698 RQAAVTIGCGAVGV

-718 AGLLG
+718 AGLFG

-744 AVNIAARH
+744 AVNVAARH
-752 RAEAAAGSANAG
+752 RADGA
-764 VVGSAARILAAT
+764 GSAARILTAT

-789 GYASLLFSANRGIRS
+789 GYASLLFSENQGIRS

-823 APALLDLRLSRFR
+823 APALLDLRFSRIR
-836 TTRPAPR
+836 TIRPAPR
-843 ASLHDVATESSLETL
+843 PSLHDVATESSLETL

>member
-1 MRAEAKPREA
+1 MRAEAKA
-11 KPLEAK
+11 TLG
-17 PLAGERWARWTA
+17 LCWARWAA

-41 VGAAAAPIAARLP
+41 VGAVAGPIAAHLP

-84 TVIVAVESD
+84 TIIVAVESD

-102 ELVRD
+102 QLVRD
-107 RLRALPASVLIG
+107 RLRALPADQIVG

-128 RFAWANRYL
+128 RFAWGHRYL
-137 LAPADE
+137 LAPTDE
-143 MRGVRDELAARK
+143 LAGVRDELRARK
-155 ARLNPLYVSL
+155 AKLNPLYVSL
-165 DDDASD
+165 DDERPADAR
-171 AGAKAGP
+171 
-178 PIGERLATLK
+178 PIGDRLRNLK
-188 RQMDAAKAGA
+188 KQMDAARAGA
-198 DHPAPM
+198 EHPAPI
-204 LSGDGRLQLV
+204 LSSDGRLQLV

-229 AVVEAAERAAA
+229 AVVAAAERAVD
-240 EARRL
+240 EARRV

-257 VANAAQEHQALL
+257 VANAAQEHAALL

-280 AIVALGLLL
+280 AIVALGLLV
-289 FFGAAAPVAALLG
+289 FFGAAMPVAALLG

-313 FAFFSIG
+313 FAYGSIG

-342 ILLARYFEERKLSAD
+342 ILLARYFEERKTATD
-357 PTVALGAAVQGSF
+357 PIVALGAAVQGSF

-399 VIGGVGILCCWAATF
+399 VIGGVGILCCWVATF
-414 LILPAALAVLEKWH
+414 LILPAALAALESWR
-428 LGSGR
+428 LGRGR
-433 SPARLGR
+433 SPARMGR
-440 GLAALVPCRRP
+440 GLASLVPRRRP
-451 VVVGMTALVLVGSAV
+451 VVVGVTALVLVGSIA
-466 GAARYLAGRPFEGD
+466 GAARYVGSRPFEGN
-480 FNNLRSSGAAMRETL
+480 FNNLRSTGPAMQETM

-537 PDKQRLFARVTTLDD
+537 PDKQRLFSRVTSLDD
-552 LVPPDQDDK
+552 LIPPDQDDK
-561 LEVLADIRRL
+561 LEILADIRRL
-571 LTKATLASMSETDR
+571 LTKATLASMSEGDR

-590 LDPPAVVDRIADAD
+590 LDPPAHLAPIADTD
-604 VPAALGW
+604 VPTELAW
-611 PFTEKDGTRG
+611 PFTEQDGTRG

-635 RTDDLERFVASFRAL
+635 RTDDLERFVGSFRAL
-650 GLGSDLVV
+650 SLGADLVV

-687 VLVVLAVLGAT
+687 VLVVLAILGMT
-698 RQAAITIGCGAVGV
+698 RQAAITIGCGVIGV
-712 FLLLTA
+712 CLLLTA

-744 AVNIAARH
+744 AVNVAARH
-752 RAEAAAGSANAG
+752 RTEGR
-764 VVGSAARILAAT
+764 GSAARILTTT

-789 GYASLLFSANRGIRS
+789 GYASLLFSANQGIRS

-815 CVFAALIL
+815 CVFAALVL
-823 APALLDLRLSRFR
+823 APALLDLRFARVR
-836 TTRPAPR
+836 MVRPEA
-843 ASLHDVATESSLETL
+843 ATGRRSVVTEPTLETSG
-858 RA
+858 A